1 MSINQYFTEWQKSAV
16 PRLYTSAPNPATGQ
30 AENGVPVD
38 SDAVK
43 GVMYTASA
51 AERYFS
57 QTWATDVAKVF
68 AAEEVGGMV
77 EDGKLVF
84 DGVEYT
90 IDSIDNVGEQ
100 SEVWTVGLKV
110 IR

>member
-1 MSINQYFTEWQKSAV
+1 MSINQYFAPWQKSAI
-16 PRLYTSAPNPATGQ
+16 PRVYTSAPNASTGM
-30 AENGVPVD
+30 AENGSPVN

-57 QTWATDVAKVF
+57 QTWATDVTKVF

-77 EDGKLVF
+77 EDGKLVYA
-84 DGVEYT
+84 GVEYT

-100 SEVWTVGLKV
+100 DEVWTVGLKV